1 MSFSTFGQRCLPAAL
16 LVFAIL
22 STAARAQDAR
32 PTIDSTGKSPS
43 AATTP
48 GDVATATAPYAV
60 PSDLKQQVANA
71 ALAGHNAWMLTSAA
85 LVLLMTAPGLALF
98 YGGLVRKKNVLGVMM
113 QCFFLM
119 GLNTVIWALWGY
131 SLVFGGDPTSKDFN
145 PWIGNGDYV
154 CMRGVARSW
163 NVEANRAVTPMFA
176 GYPGPIDPIPRL
188 THMLFQGMF
197 FIITPALICGAFAE
211 RMKFSTMVVFTI
223 LWGTLVYC
231 PLAHW
236 VWGGG
241 VLQYGSAHLPG
252 WAAGGALDF
261 AGGTVVHISSGISA
275 LVCAL
280 LIGRRL
286 GYGSEPMPPH
296 NLTYTAIGAAMLWVG
311 WFGFN
316 AGSELQSDAIASSAF
331 AATHFAAAAGTIA
344 WAAMEWLTRGKPSV
358 LGACSG
364 AVAGLVCI
372 TPASGFVNPMPAIV
386 MGVIAGVVCFTACT
400 GFKAKFGYD
409 DSLDAF
415 GVHGVGGTFG
425 ALLTGVFAT
434 RAVTDANHGD
444 PLGLLEGGSLWKGQ
458 IVAVLVTWLF
468 AIVGTFVLLKIL
480 DAVMGLRVT
489 QQQEMHG
496 LDVSQHGEEGYIF
509 I

>member
-1 MSFSTFGQRCLPAAL
+1 VRRLALALIFSLSGSLASGQEAAPSRD
-16 LVFAIL
+16 ANGGA
-22 STAARAQDAR
+22 TAAATKQDIA
-32 PTIDSTGKSPS
+32 D
-43 AATTP
+43 
-48 GDVATATAPYAV
+48 
-60 PSDLKQQVANA
+60 A

-119 GLNTVIWALWGY
+119 GLNSVIWALWGY
-131 SLVFGGDPTSKDFN
+131 SLVFGGDPNPTNKNFN
-145 PWIGNGDYV
+145 PWIGNGDYLF
-154 CMRGVARSW
+154 MRGVERTW
-163 NVEANRAVTPMFA
+163 DPETNRAETPMFA
-176 GYPGPIDPIPRL
+176 GYPKRIDPIPRL
-188 THMLFQGMF
+188 THMLFEGMF

-211 RMKFSTMVVFTI
+211 RMKFSTMVVFAV
-223 LWGTLVYC
+223 LWGTLIYC

-236 VWGGG
+236 VWWGG
-241 VLQYGSAHLPG
+241 VLQYGSPHLPG

-296 NLTYTAIGAAMLWVG
+296 NLTYTVVGAALLWIG

-316 AGSELQSDAIASSAF
+316 AGSAMQSDAIASSAF
-331 AATHFAAAAGTIA
+331 AATHFAAAAGAIS
-344 WAAMEWLTRGKPSV
+344 WAVMEWVIRGKPSV

-372 TPASGFVNPMPAIV
+372 TPASGYVNPMPAIL
-386 MGVIAGVVCFTACT
+386 MGIAAGIVCFIACT
-400 GFKAKFGYD
+400 RLKSKFRYD

-415 GVHGVGGTFG
+415 GVHGVGGTLG
-425 ALLTGVFAT
+425 AILTGVFAT
-434 RAVTDANHGD
+434 RAVSDMNHGG
-444 PLGLLEGGSLWKGQ
+444 PLGLIEGGDLLKGQ
-458 IVAVLVTWLF
+458 IVAVLVTWGF
-468 AIVGTFVLLKIL
+468 AIVGTFVILKIL
-480 DAVMGLRVT
+480 DATMGLRVT
-489 QQQEMHG
+489 QQQELQG